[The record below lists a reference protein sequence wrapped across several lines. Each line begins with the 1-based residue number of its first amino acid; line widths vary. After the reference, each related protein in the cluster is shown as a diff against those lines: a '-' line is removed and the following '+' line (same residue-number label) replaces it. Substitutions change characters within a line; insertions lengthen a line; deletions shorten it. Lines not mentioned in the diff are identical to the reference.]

1 MTEAAVFAK
10 TALERREAERRKC
23 VKARGKQVGAK
34 HYRDMKTQ
42 PWDIVDEW
50 PIDQQVGAYRHSALK
65 YLMRMGSKG
74 DTLEDVKKAAHY
86 LEKMVEVL
94 EGTEVQ
100 EEMIF
105 KSPTK
110 RVWLPEGIDVSE
122 AEKLLGK
129 KLTPAEEAH
138 WSQGFVAFGGGSE
151 PDDYYRKKEE
161 LNERVTRDIRRRQE

>member
-23 VKARGKQVGAK
+23 MKAKERQVGAK
-34 HYRDMKTQ
+34 HYQDMKVQ

-94 EGTEVQ
+94 SETEVQ
-100 EEMIF
+100 EEM
-105 KSPTK
+105 
-110 RVWLPEGIDVSE
+110 VWPSKED
-122 AEKLLGK
+122 ADW
-129 KLTPAEEAH
+129 A
-138 WSQGFVAFGGGSE
+138 QGFVAFGGE
-151 PDDYYRKKEE
+151 
-161 LNERVTRDIRRRQE
+161 NE